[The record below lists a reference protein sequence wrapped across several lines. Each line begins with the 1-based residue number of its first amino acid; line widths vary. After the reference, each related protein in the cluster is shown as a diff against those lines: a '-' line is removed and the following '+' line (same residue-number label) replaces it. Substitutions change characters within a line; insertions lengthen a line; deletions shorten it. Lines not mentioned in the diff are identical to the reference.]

1 MAINYKNNQRGF
13 GLLEVLAAVVLLV
26 LGVTSI
32 LGAFVNA
39 TAWNQGA
46 GQRTQAIS
54 YASAVIEHFRAQ
66 PHLVQPMSE
75 TAINELSLDLEMPPQ
90 IDVVVAIREYDRILD
105 LYMLVVKVG
114 WSAGEKPGMDSLVVV
129 LPGSRS

>member
-1 MAINYKNNQRGF
+1 M
-13 GLLEVLAAVVLLV
+13 EVLAAVALLAWGY
-26 LGVTSI
+26 LYFR
-32 LGAFVNA
+32 AFVNA

-46 GQRTQAIS
+46 GRRTQAIG

-66 PHLVQPMSE
+66 PHLVQLMSE
-75 TAINELSLDLEMPPQ
+75 TAINELGLDLEMPPQ